1 VPYDVAFSA
10 TNTDPGWGKLLALI
24 ITAGLFSLFVGA
36 WGRWRQYRAGTL
48 SPTAAVGALEGVKPQ
63 AGDLDDP
70 NDPPSDPVGQKWG
83 RIDYPGG
90 RSRVAVPPRN
100 AGQPGAP
107 AGPVPAKD
115 LDRWVA
121 KQVGTRSPSQIIR
134 EAQRQFRRSPSTV
147 KRSIRRVRRGGGA
160 A

>member
-24 ITAGLFSLFVGA
+24 ITAGLFYLFTRV
-36 WGRWRQYRAGTL
+36 WERVKQYRAGTL
-48 SPTAAVGALEGVKPQ
+48 SPTAAVTAVEGVKPQ
-63 AGDLDDP
+63 AGDLGDP
-70 NDPPSDPVGQKWG
+70 NGPPSGPVGQQWG

-100 AGQPGAP
+100 AAQPGVP
-107 AGPVPAKD
+107 TGPVPAKD

-121 KQVGTRSPSQIIR
+121 GQVGTRSPSQIIR
-134 EAQRQFRRSPSTV
+134 EAQRRFRRSPSTV
-147 KRSIRRVRRGGGA
+147 KRSIRRVRGGGGG
-160 A
+160 